1 MNMLT
6 RFTNAKAMALACLL
20 SIVAAP
26 AFAAGGGGGGG
37 ASGVA
42 DQVIALIEDYGAQ
55 AVLIVTAM
63 LLAVWAIKALGL
75 FRRG

>member
-1 MNMLT
+1 MKLSK
-6 RFTNAKAMALACLL
+6 RFTNAKAMFVAFLL
-20 SIVAAP
+20 SLAAAP
-26 AFAAGGGGGGG
+26 AFAAGGG
-37 ASGVA
+37 SGPADVA
-42 DQVIALIEDYGAQ
+42 DQVIALIVEYGEE